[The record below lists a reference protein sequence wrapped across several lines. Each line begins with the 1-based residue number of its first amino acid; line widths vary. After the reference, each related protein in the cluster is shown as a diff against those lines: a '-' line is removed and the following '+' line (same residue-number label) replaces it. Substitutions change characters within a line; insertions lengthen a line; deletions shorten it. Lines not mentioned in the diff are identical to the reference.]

1 MRSYEERAK
10 DFIKEVFPYIEECE
24 RPHEVQNRIM
34 EYNARNSRKVRV
46 NHGIARIA
54 LITSD
59 YVVKFDYDPDE
70 VACVG
75 GGEAEVRLYAQAEHD
90 GFAYLFAKVTRYEY
104 SGRRFYIMPRI
115 YGISESNWYCA
126 DHFMTDEERAWCD
139 SHNLSDLHCN
149 NYGFRK
155 GKVCIVD
162 YACTCE
168 ETYSCSSSYHSSS
181 SRSSERS

>member
-10 DFIKEVFPYIEECE
+10 DFIKEVFPYIEKCGK
-24 RPHEVQNRIM
+24 PHEVQYHIR
-34 EYNARNSRKVRV
+34 EYNTQKNRKVRV
-46 NHGIARIA
+46 NNGIARIA

-59 YVVKFDYDPDE
+59 YVVKFDYDATQ

-115 YGISESNWYCA
+115 YGISDSNCWYYA
-126 DHFMTDEERAWCD
+126 DHFMTNEERAWCD
-139 SHNLSDLHCN
+139 NHNLSDLHCN

-162 YACTCE
+162 YACTYDA
-168 ETYSCSSSYHSSS
+168 TYCSSTDSNHSLSS
-181 SRSSERS
+181 W